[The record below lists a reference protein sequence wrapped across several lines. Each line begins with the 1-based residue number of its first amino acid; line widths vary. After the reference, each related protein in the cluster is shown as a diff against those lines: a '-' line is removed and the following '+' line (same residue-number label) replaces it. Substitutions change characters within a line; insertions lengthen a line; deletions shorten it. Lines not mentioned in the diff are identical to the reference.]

1 MVRNPT
7 TSNYVKRIVDKLKS
21 KADIEAKEKA
31 FLSEIENAKAEA
43 LMEKEKCHLELTKK
57 EQKQKHRNKVSE
69 QLVRAFQGV
78 NEY

>member
-7 TSNYVKRIVDKLKS
+7 KRIVDKLKS

-43 LMEKEKCHLELTKK
+43 LAEKK
-57 EQKQKHRNKVSE
+57 NVIS
-69 QLVRAFQGV
+69 
-78 NEY
+78 N